1 MNINY
6 KQEYNMVHNIMEN
19 IDTIIERHYQSPSRY
34 PKDAVESY
42 YAGVYDTLQSLHL
55 DCVRDAE
62 LEEMDEQFWLLT
74 NYFRLWERGERMAKW
89 WEQG

>member
-1 MNINY
+1 
-6 KQEYNMVHNIMEN
+6 MEN
-19 IDTIIERHYQSPSRY
+19 IDAAIERYYQSPSRY

-55 DCVRDAE
+55 NCVGDAE
-62 LEEMDEQFWLLT
+62 LEDMDEQFWLLT
-74 NYFRLWERGERMAKW
+74 NYPQLFWEKGERMAKW